1 MPLEMLLL
9 NTSTLKLEEFAGNGY
24 VAYAILSHTW
34 EEEEVTY
41 QDMQLGNLHASTKA
55 GYRKIVAST
64 SRAHDEGWQYIWIDT
79 CCIDKSSS
87 ADLTEAINCK
97 DRPITCI
104 NRSDYTIAMFRYY
117 RGAGVCYAY
126 LSDVPHADHP
136 GFEIAFAQARW
147 FKRGWTLQELLAPR
161 DVIFF
166 GKDWSLLG
174 AKADKVDQISEI
186 TGIERGFLRGAD
198 LGLASV
204 AKRMSWASER
214 VTTRTEDQAYCLLGI
229 FGKN

>member
-1 MPLEMLLL
+1 MLLL
-9 NTSTLKLEEFAGNGY
+9 NTSTLKLEEFAGNEY

-41 QDMQLGNLHASTKA
+41 QDMQLGKLHASTKA
-55 GYRKIVAST
+55 GYRKIVASA
-64 SRAHDEGWQYIWIDT
+64 SRARDEGWQYIWIDT

-87 ADLTEAINCK
+87 TDLTEAINCK
-97 DRPITCI
+97 DRHITCI
-104 NRSDYTIAMFRYY
+104 NRSNFTIAMFRYY
-117 RGAGVCYAY
+117 REAGVCYAY

-136 GFEIAFAQARW
+136 GFETVFARARW

-186 TGIERGFLRGAD
+186 TGIERGFLRGAE
-198 LGLASV
+198 LKLASV